1 MNKGIRIIVASLLLA
16 GILFLARNRIAWAG
30 NAPVANNAAVQGQ
43 NQPIVQQDVNA
54 DPGSVKPPPV
64 VAPPITK
71 AGTYPVGGVAT
82 LNVNL
87 IAANVSIDAKLL
99 PLAALKNSPDNTS
112 RILAGVVDLT
122 FRVDGKPVADV
133 TSGQASAQ
141 ICFAALPNITAKIYV
156 YANNTWTALDTTL
169 ENGLVCAPASQTG
182 QYVMAE
188 PNP

>member
-1 MNKGIRIIVASLLLA
+1 MKKGIRIIVASLLLV
-16 GILFLARNRIAWAG
+16 GILFLARNQIAWAG
-30 NAPVANNAAVQGQ
+30 NAPVVNNAAGHGQ

-82 LNVNL
+82 LYVDQ
-87 IAANVSIDAKLL
+87 IADNVSIHAKLL
-99 PLAALKNSPDNTS
+99 PFAVLEGLPPGTS
-112 RILAGVVDLT
+112 RYLAGVVDLT

-133 TSGQASAQ
+133 TSGQASVQ
-141 ICFAALPNITAKIYV
+141 ICFAALPNITGKIYV